1 MSMNTPYRESESP
14 EPTNDPVQA
23 MGVRRLKTMFS
34 MDVCVYDSYNG
45 NELQRKESR
54 DVTAIEWAGRELWLI
69 PFGVYETGDIAE
81 MWGFAGQLRQRM
93 IELAELSN
101 PETLLG
107 LRDGRW
113 VFLLKRPEGAKKWPT
128 RSAAEVVK
136 SVAYLKEPID
146 DPETTP

>member
-1 MSMNTPYRESESP
+1 MNTPYREP
-14 EPTNDPVQA
+14 NPREPTTDPVQA
-23 MGVRRLKTMFS
+23 MGVKRLKTMFS
-34 MDVCVYDSYNG
+34 IDVCVYDSYND
-45 NELQRKESR
+45 RESR
-54 DVTAIEWAGRELWLI
+54 RMESRPVTAVEWAGRELWLI

-81 MWGFAGQLRQRM
+81 MWGFAGEPRQRM
-93 IELAELSN
+93 VELAGLAS

-136 SVAYLKEPID
+136 SVAYLKETID
-146 DPETTP
+146 DPKSTP